1 MFQQGPADLVSGP
14 IFGGL
19 KCMWF
24 LVVEAPKSAL
34 FCVACGVHD
43 TLATQESGLWC
54 GSRRVGGWYCFCQHA
69 PSDGLQGMSACHVAS
84 YYFHTERIVPVVVLK
99 RAGTAGRTLAHAV
112 RRCCMVPA
120 QGVCGQWHVSSTPY
134 CGLCVT
140 RCAYAA
146 HVPYRVAWSPV
157 QCMMALSSSRRRLMT
172 TFWLLKS
179 SKFPWCLLMR
189 VSRRGFVTNDSSR
202 SGLVSVVT
210 CDLHQHCSVC

>member
-43 TLATQESGLWC
+43 TLATRESGLWC

-84 YYFHTERIVPVVVLK
+84 YYFHTERIVPVVVLI
-99 RAGTAGRTLAHAV
+99 RAALQGGHLHMQSADAVWSRHRGCVGSGTCPAPLTVASASLAVHMQHMCPIV
-112 RRCCMVPA
+112 LPGA
-120 QGVCGQWHVSSTPY
+120 QFN
-134 CGLCVT
+134 
-140 RCAYAA
+140 A
-146 HVPYRVAWSPV
+146 
-157 QCMMALSSSRRRLMT
+157 
-172 TFWLLKS
+172 
-179 SKFPWCLLMR
+179 
-189 VSRRGFVTNDSSR
+189 
-202 SGLVSVVT
+202 
-210 CDLHQHCSVC
+210 